1 MKTLLLLLFVL
12 VFISCKEN
20 NSQEKDFAILNERYL
35 EIKEL
40 SESVDCEDSSE
51 WNFTAYGSKACGGP
65 IGYIAYSSKIDTVHF
80 FKLIE
85 EYTKENER
93 LNIKW
98 GVISDCSTPQM
109 PIVVECQSGIAVF
122 IYDDI

>member
-1 MKTLLLLLFVL
+1 MKTTIFLLFIL
-12 VFISCKEN
+12 VFTSCKKE
-20 NSQEKDFAILNERYL
+20 NSQEEDFANLNERYL

-51 WNFTAYGSKACGGP
+51 WSFTAYGAKACGGP
-65 IGYIAYSSKIDTVHF
+65 IGFIAYSSKIDTVHF
-80 FKLIE
+80 LKLVE

-98 GVISDCSTPQM
+98 GAVSDCSIPRG
-109 PIVVECQSGIAVF
+109 PKGVKCEDGKAVF
-122 IYDDI
+122 VYE

>member
-1 MKTLLLLLFVL
+1 MKTLLFLIIIL

-20 NSQEKDFAILNERYL
+20 NSQEDDFSNLNKKYL
-35 EIKEL
+35 ELKEL

-51 WNFTAYGSKACGGP
+51 WNITAYGAKACGGP
-65 IGYIAYSSKIDTVHF
+65 IGFIAYSSKIDTIQFLELV
-80 FKLIE
+80 E

-98 GVISDCSTPQM
+98 GVISDCSIPKM
-109 PIVVECQSGIAVF
+109 PKEIECQSGEAVF
-122 IYDDI
+122 IYE